1 MALFGRRS
9 GTSSRRARRDDLS
22 ALSDWVASRRGVEA
36 FVEPRT
42 NVSEPT
48 VVLVASDGESM
59 RRRVASAQA
68 AAEFARKA
76 GIPVYDANRVGYP
89 QRMRDYAVRQKSA
102 QQGRSRSPSPA
113 RPVERAPSPA
123 EREAIATLQVSAGVE
138 SVTGRPSD
146 ELLQKWWKQ
155 ARIRSHPDR
164 RGGDRTEWDEVE
176 HAAETLGLTTG

>member
-1 MALFGRRS
+1 M
-9 GTSSRRARRDDLS
+9 
-22 ALSDWVASRRGVEA
+22 
-36 FVEPRT
+36 EPRT

-59 RRRVASAQA
+59 RRRVASVQA

-89 QRMRDYAVRQKSA
+89 QRMRDHAVRQKAA
-102 QQGRSRSPSPA
+102 QQGRASSTSSSPA
-113 RPVERAPSPA
+113 QPVQRPASPA
-123 EREAIATLQVSAGVE
+123 EKEAIATLQVSAGADA
-138 SVTGRPSD
+138 VTGRPSD
-146 ELLQKWWKQ
+146 EVLQKWWKQ
-155 ARIRSHPDR
+155 ARVRSHPDR